1 MSSSE
6 KIKILLV
13 DDRAENLLAYRAILG
28 ELDLDLTFADS
39 GEEALKAVLGNDF
52 AVVLLDVNM
61 PGMDGFETAAFI
73 RGRKHSAHTP
83 IIFVTAF
90 PDEFHAARG
99 YAHGAV
105 DYLQTPIV
113 PEVLRAKVR
122 VFVELFRMTQQ
133 VKRQAEERLA
143 FDHERM
149 RRAAAEEANSRLRF
163 LAQVTEIVGRSLD
176 YGTTARD
183 VVRLTVPTLGQHAVV
198 ARWEQAGAGEWQ
210 IVQAVSKDDSVA
222 IEEMTNLDPLPADL
236 SAAIRQAQA
245 AEVATLCRLRQAAPV
260 ESGPRLIVL
269 PLKGQTSTF
278 AVLAIKRD
286 AASPAFSADDLTL
299 AEALGSRA
307 AMALENA
314 TLYKDLERA
323 DRQKNE
329 FLSMLAHELRN
340 PLAPIRTAVDVL
352 RLKGD
357 GQPEIGWAREIIDR
371 QTKHLVRLVDDLL
384 DVSRIT
390 GGKIRLDLEVLNV
403 ASVVSAAVETSR
415 PLIEESGHEMIV
427 SLPEEPVWVRC
438 DRVRLAQV
446 LSNLLN
452 NAAKYTQ
459 RGGVI
464 RLAVERA
471 NGEALFRVSD
481 NGIGIPA
488 EMLPKIFELFTQVER
503 SLDRSQGGLGV
514 GLTVVKRLA
523 EMHGGRVEAA
533 SSGPAGGSEFT
544 VRLPALEAPPEGEM
558 AAESPVES
566 RIPAAPLRVLVVDDN
581 ADAAESLAWL
591 LKHGEHEV
599 RTAHDGRE
607 ALEMAQQFRP
617 QAVVLDLGLPEL
629 DGYEVARRL
638 RQREETRGTLLVALS
653 GYSQQEHRRRSSEA
667 GFDYHFV
674 KPVDFGALQRIL
686 VETHNTHADELA
698 RIGSN

>member
-1 MSSSE
+1 MSRND

-13 DDRAENLLAYRAILG
+13 DDRPENLLAYRAILG
-28 ELDLDLTFADS
+28 ELDLELIFADC
-39 GEEALKAVLGNDF
+39 GEEALKSVLTNDF
-52 AVVLLDVNM
+52 AVILLDVNM

-90 PDEFHAARG
+90 PDEVHAARG

-122 VFVELFRMTQQ
+122 VFVELFRMTEQI
-133 VKRQAEERLA
+133 KRQSEERRA
-143 FDHERM
+143 FDQERV

-163 LAQVTEIVGRSLD
+163 LAQVTEVIGRSLD
-176 YGTTARD
+176 YATTARD
-183 VVRLTVPTLGQHAVV
+183 LVRLTVPTLGEHAVV
-198 ARWEQAGAGEWQ
+198 ARWDELGPGWH
-210 IVQAVSKDDSVA
+210 IVEAVSAHEGVTVA
-222 IEEMTNLDPLPADL
+222 ELASLDPLPAEIA
-236 SAAIRQAQA
+236 AAIRQWQSTQA
-245 AEVATLCRLRQAAPV
+245 SDLDRP
-260 ESGPRLIVL
+260 SDPRLILL
-269 PLKGQTSTF
+269 PLAGQKSTF
-278 AVLAIKRD
+278 AVLGIKRS
-286 AASPAFSADDLTL
+286 AAAPPFSADDLTL
-299 AEALGSRA
+299 IEALGSRA

-314 TLYKDLERA
+314 NLYKDLERA

-357 GQPEIGWAREIIDR
+357 GQPEIEWAREIINR

-390 GGKIRLDLEVLNV
+390 GGKIRLDLEVLNA
-403 ASVVSAAVETSR
+403 ASVVAAAVETSR
-415 PLIEESGHEMIV
+415 PLIEESGHQMTV
-427 SLPEEPVWVRC
+427 ALPEEPVWVRC

-459 RGGVI
+459 RGGLI
-464 RLAVERA
+464 GLTVEQSG
-471 NGEALFRVSD
+471 GEAVFRVAD
-481 NGIGIPA
+481 NGIGISA
-488 EMLPKIFELFTQVER
+488 EMLPKVFELFTQVER

-514 GLTVVKRLA
+514 GLTVVKRLV
-523 EMHGGRVEAA
+523 EMHGGRVEAS
-533 SSGPAGGSEFT
+533 SSGAGGGSEFT
-544 VRLPALEAPPEGEM
+544 VRLPAI
-558 AAESPVES
+558 ESPPDTEAVADAPLENRS
-566 RIPAAPLRVLVVDDN
+566 PAAPLRVLVVDDN
-581 ADAAESLAWL
+581 ADAADSLAWL
-591 LKHGEHEV
+591 LRHGEHEV
-599 RTAHDGRE
+599 RTAHDGRQAVE
-607 ALEMAQQFRP
+607 LAHAFHP
-617 QAVVLDLGLPEL
+617 QAVVLDLGLPEI

-638 RQREETRGTLLVALS
+638 RQHADTRGALLVALS
-653 GYSQQEHRRRSSEA
+653 GYGQQEHRRRSSEA

-674 KPVDFGALQRIL
+674 KPVDFAALQRIL
-686 VETHNTHADELA
+686 LEVHQTRSGQLVRA
-698 RIGSN
+698 GSG